1 MEANGSTR
9 MVDMTSAYARL
20 EQAREASRNRNRS
33 SPTDTV
39 VPHSGAQNR
48 RFGRLYG
55 KENVSFSLAAVVG

>member
-39 VPHSGAQNR
+39 VLILAR
-48 RFGRLYG
+48 RIADLADPME
-55 KENVSFSLAAVVG
+55 KEM